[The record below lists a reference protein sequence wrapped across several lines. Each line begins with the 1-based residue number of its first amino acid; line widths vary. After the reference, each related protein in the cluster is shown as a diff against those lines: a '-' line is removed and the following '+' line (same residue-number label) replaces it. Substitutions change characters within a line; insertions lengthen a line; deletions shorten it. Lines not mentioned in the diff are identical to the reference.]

1 MEDGKL
7 VPGGKQTDIAAVL
20 AKKLVSREEL
30 FITTK
35 IPAGFG
41 ILTGLCVGGA
51 EKALKQVKEDLK
63 ELNVSQVDLVLLH
76 HPCLLDSQNDAMWKG
91 LEEALAQNLTRAI
104 GVSNYKK
111 AALEKLVAGAT
122 VKPAVDQCDMGVG
135 DYDAETI
142 AYAQSEGIT
151 YEACT
156 PHQFSLGPPS
166 HSHASLPRHPL
177 RLKPARCA
185 VASTASRRLAKR
197 LSWPDLPLSWP
208 RLPHSCADEA
218 MRGCPFSDASVGAI
232 AKGHGVS
239 VAQVCLRWVLQRGAV
254 MAIGTGANASKV
266 RPAPP
271 CDARAA
277 RPSHAAYAARFSAAP
292 GVRASRYTQCV
303 AHRGRHLRVR
313 TPSAPHS
320 RAQVAGYAKEDL
332 DLFGF
337 ALSDSEMTLLD
348 NYKKP
353 KA

>member
-1 MEDGKL
+1 
-7 VPGGKQTDIAAVL
+7 
-20 AKKLVSREEL
+20 
-30 FITTK
+30 
-35 IPAGFG
+35 
-41 ILTGLCVGGA
+41 
-51 EKALKQVKEDLK
+51 
-63 ELNVSQVDLVLLH
+63 
-76 HPCLLDSQNDAMWKG
+76 
-91 LEEALAQNLTRAI
+91 
-104 GVSNYKK
+104 
-111 AALEKLVAGAT
+111 
-122 VKPAVDQCDMGVG
+122 
-135 DYDAETI
+135 
-142 AYAQSEGIT
+142 
-151 YEACT
+151 
-156 PHQFSLGPPS
+156 
-166 HSHASLPRHPL
+166 
-177 RLKPARCA
+177 
-185 VASTASRRLAKR
+185 
-197 LSWPDLPLSWP
+197 
-208 RLPHSCADEA
+208 

-254 MAIGTGANASKV
+254 MAVGTGANASKV

-277 RPSHAAYAARFSAAP
+277 RPFHAAYAARFSAAP

-303 AHRGRHLRVR
+303 AHRGTYLRVR